1 MGKVSK
7 GAKCSV
13 SGCDKLAVRSISQD
27 KAQSANLNVGVTRR
41 VYICLDHY
49 KELKKKL
56 KKKRKID
63 KWRWNA

>member
-13 SGCDKLAVRSISQD
+13 SGCDKLAVRSISQE
-27 KAQSANLNVGVTRR
+27 KAQSANLNVEVTRR

-56 KKKRKID
+56 KKERKID
-63 KWRWNA
+63 KWRWSA

>member
-27 KAQSANLNVGVTRR
+27 KAQSANLNVEVTRR

-56 KKKRKID
+56 KKERKID
-63 KWRWNA
+63 KLRWNA

>member
-27 KAQSANLNVGVTRR
+27 KAQSANLNVEVTRR

-56 KKKRKID
+56 KKERKID
-63 KWRWNA
+63 KWRWSA